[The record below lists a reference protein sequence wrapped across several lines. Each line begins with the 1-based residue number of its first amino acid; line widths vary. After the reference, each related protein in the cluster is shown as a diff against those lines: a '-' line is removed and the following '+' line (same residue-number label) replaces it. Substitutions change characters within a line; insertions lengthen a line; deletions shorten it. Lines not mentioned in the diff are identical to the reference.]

1 MPAIRS
7 LVATIFPKVFGT
19 TQQKSDYTGISGS
32 NSKQWSFGRLNS
44 SGKHIKVKTEWTVMS
59 HNVPE
64 HEESQVEL
72 VPVPS
77 PGALQAPLPTR
88 SPSELATMQ
97 TSCERAERVKES

>member
-7 LVATIFPKVFGT
+7 LIATVFPKVFGT
-19 TQQKSDYTGISGS
+19 TQQKSDYEGISGG
-32 NSKQWSFGRLNS
+32 SKQWSFNKLNS
-44 SGKHIKVKTEWTVMS
+44 SGKHIKVKTEWTVRS

-77 PGALQAPLPTR
+77 PNNLQQPLPTR
-88 SPSELATMQ
+88 PPSELAVVQ
-97 TSCERAERVKES
+97 TSCERARKSSQA

>member
-19 TQQKSDYTGISGS
+19 TQQKSDYEGISG

-44 SGKHIKVKTEWTVMS
+44 SGKHIKVKTEWTVRS
-59 HNVPE
+59 HNVPD

-77 PGALQAPLPTR
+77 PGDLRAPMPTR
-88 SPSELATMQ
+88 PPSELATMQ
-97 TSCERAERVKES
+97 TSCERAERDKHS

>member
-19 TQQKSDYTGISGS
+19 TQQKSEYGGLSGGTGG
-32 NSKQWSFGRLNS
+32 SKQWSFGRLNS
-44 SGKHIKVKTEWTVMS
+44 SGKHIKVKTEWTVRS

-77 PGALQAPLPTR
+77 PGTLQAPMPTR
-88 SPSELATMQ
+88 PPSELAVVQ
-97 TSCERAERVKES
+97 TSCERAKSS